1 MTRAPPVT
9 EIMGQPHLWGEF
21 LVLMLSFFLEWYSH
35 SRNLCLSCMG
45 ALPKSRGSRRCRRP
59 PHPPSSHSFS
69 SRPFHFSHIPHIPPH
84 PSLFLHPSSC
94 TAFLRCVA
102 LSVFVGPWFQ
112 RATAQVEAFPNMP
125 GDALIRAPPYLPN
138 AQKSGFVCIESA
150 PGSTASPLPAG
161 KPEEVEA

>member
-1 MTRAPPVT
+1 MVFTFEKSLSILYGSAPEESGESEVQAPTASPV
-9 EIMGQPHLWGEF
+9 EPL
-21 LVLMLSFFLEWYSH
+21 LFFPPLPFFSH
-35 SRNLCLSCMG
+35 
-45 ALPKSRGSRRCRRP
+45 P
-59 PHPPSSHSFS
+59 PHPPH
-69 SRPFHFSHIPHIPPH
+69 PPH

-150 PGSTASPLPAG
+150 PGSTASPPPCR
-161 KPEEVEA
+161 KT